1 MADIIDLLDP
11 DVAAMVRAIRAS
23 GRGPLHTLG
32 VAGARALSAAGRQPP
47 APEMGE
53 VTDTSFD
60 GPHGPVPVR
69 SYRPHGVATAAAPA
83 IVYFHGGGM
92 ILGSIATFDSLA
104 RHLAAACGAVVLSVD
119 YRLAPENRYP
129 VATDEAYAALLWATA
144 QAGAL
149 GIDPARLAVAGD
161 SAGGSLAAG
170 VTLRARDE
178 NGPRIA
184 AQLLL
189 YPGVER
195 AVDRPSLAELADAP
209 MLTRDDIVW
218 MKNLYLGEDPA
229 ADTAY
234 GVPAVAGNLA
244 GLPPAIVVSAQ
255 ADPLRDGVEDYG
267 QRLRAACVPTA
278 LLRYPGVCHGFLSQT
293 GVIAR
298 AQAAMND
305 IGALTRVWLS
315 DGKASA

>member
-11 DVAAMVRAIRAS
+11 DVAAMVRALRAA

-32 VAGARALSAAGRQPP
+32 VAGARALGAAGRQPP
-47 APEMGE
+47 APEMAE
-53 VTDTSFD
+53 VTDTAFD

-69 SYRPHGVATAAAPA
+69 GYRPQGVATGAAPA

-92 ILGSIATFDSLA
+92 ILGSVAMFDSLA
-104 RHLAAACGAVVLSVD
+104 RHLAAACAAVVLSVE
-119 YRLAPENRYP
+119 YRLAPEHPYP
-129 VATDEAYAALLWATA
+129 VATDEAYAAVEWATA

-178 NGPRIA
+178 SGPPIA

-189 YPGVER
+189 YPGLER
-195 AVDRPSLAELADAP
+195 DVDRPSVIELADAP
-209 MLTRDDIVW
+209 MLTRDDITW
-218 MKNLYLGEDPA
+218 MKNLYLGGDPA

-234 GVPAVAGNLA
+234 GVPALA
-244 GLPPAIVVSAQ
+244 TDLSGLPPAIVVSAQ

-267 QRLRAACVPTA
+267 QRLRAAGVRTA

-298 AQAAMND
+298 AQAAMTD
-305 IGALTRVWLS
+305 IGALTRGWL
-315 DGKASA
+315 GGTP